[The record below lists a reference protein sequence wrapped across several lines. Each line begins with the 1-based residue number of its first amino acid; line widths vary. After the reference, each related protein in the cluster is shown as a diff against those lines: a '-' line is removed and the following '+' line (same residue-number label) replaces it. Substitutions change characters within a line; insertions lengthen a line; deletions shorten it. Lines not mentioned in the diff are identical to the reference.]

1 MFVGPQVCRYR
12 KCLEAGMLPDKVDAG
27 WKKGGEQG
35 EEEPQERRR
44 VKKKKELVAVTSS
57 GEKLTERDIYMINK
71 GMEMEIKMRTEYG
84 QYRRPDTLLYQQRNY
99 CVNR

>member
-1 MFVGPQVCRYR
+1 
-12 KCLEAGMLPDKVDAG
+12 MLPDKVDAG

-44 VKKKKELVAVTSS
+44 VKKKELVTVTSS

-71 GMEMEIKMRTEYG
+71 GMEMEIKMKMKVLSGSRTA
-84 QYRRPDTLLYQQRNY
+84 
-99 CVNR
+99 